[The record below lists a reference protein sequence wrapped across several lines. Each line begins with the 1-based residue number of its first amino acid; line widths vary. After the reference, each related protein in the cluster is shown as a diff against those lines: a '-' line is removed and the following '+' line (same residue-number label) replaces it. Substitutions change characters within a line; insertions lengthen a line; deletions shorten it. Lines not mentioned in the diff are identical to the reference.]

1 MDTDQIASAQREE
14 RRLAFIKLIKD
25 NRDTILKTV
34 EEYSTV
40 PSERCIVAAS
50 GHGSYNYCMKLRLNG
65 GQVRWVLRFPLAS
78 ELYNVKEKHATEV
91 AVMKFISAKCSNI
104 PIPKIIAHG
113 LWGPGPLEGHPFML
127 IEELPG
133 QSMRTIWDRVMASKA
148 LREKVFGQLAG
159 IQIQLSR
166 FRFKE
171 IGSPLLK
178 EHEALEV
185 WGQRLANCLYVRFV

>member
-1 MDTDQIASAQREE
+1 
-14 RRLAFIKLIKD
+14 
-25 NRDTILKTV
+25 
-34 EEYSTV
+34 
-40 PSERCIVAAS
+40 
-50 GHGSYNYCMKLRLNG
+50 
-65 GQVRWVLRFPLAS
+65 
-78 ELYNVKEKHATEV
+78 
-91 AVMKFISAKCSNI
+91 MKFISAKCSNI

-133 QSMRTIWDRVMASKA
+133 QSLRTIWDRAMASKA

-185 WGQRLANCLYVRFV
+185 WGQRLANCLYVRFVHARSLPFSTIWNVAASTRASRPPRPSDVQGCTSKLSHNCISADCKTNRTVFMMRLMVIVNT